1 MSDEPSVG
9 EIIRRLD
16 DVSRRLDDTSKRVDA
31 QSERMEARY
40 VAKGEYLSDRR
51 GDERRLKDLEDDIE
65 KAGAFRRQVAAGVLI
80 AVLGFVAQAVITITV
95 LRGGGA

>member
-40 VAKGEYLSDRR
+40 VPRGEYDAHRESDKK
-51 GDERRLKDLEDDIE
+51 RLDDVEDDLE

-80 AVLGFVAQAVITITV
+80 GVIVFIAQAAITITV
-95 LRGGGA
+95 LRGGA